1 MFRYV
6 LPVLAALVLIAASL
20 IPDDALARGRGGGGY
35 RGGGGFHG
43 GAARVGGVHRGGAI
57 HAGRV
62 GRVGYAGR
70 GYYPRR
76 GYGAAAV
83 GAAAV
88 GAAAYGA
95 YGSYNNCY
103 DTYGNYI
110 CGNQYRY

>member
-1 MFRYV
+1 MGVAAGTEAVEASTAAPSEPEAFTEV
-6 LPVLAALVLIAASL
+6 EPFVPVA
-20 IPDDALARGRGGGGY
+20 Y
-35 RGGGGFHG
+35 
-43 GAARVGGVHRGGAI
+43 
-57 HAGRV
+57 
-62 GRVGYAGR
+62 GRVGYAGYR
-70 GYYPRR
+70 GGYYPRR

-95 YGSYNNCY
+95 YGAYNNCY